1 MPKIARTMTQNDTIT
16 LTPLQLEFI
25 SYMKS
30 NSHLTKVQ
38 ADKLNSLIARDSKPT
53 QAPSKSNSSLI
64 TFEGIR
70 QKHQPQATADFY
82 ALFGVPSGLKFLTH
96 DFDPDSEMTME
107 KLLMQVQQIIAKHK
121 NSCPP
126 STYLL
131 LNYFIGGSNNADNL
145 GGEQLVEH
153 KWLDYQG
160 QEHTMN
166 WQMMMPWGHLHPGLH
181 PVNSPEYNPEIQIF
195 RNTVRLERPHLQ
207 NLIQSLLNDPVLKT
221 LDVHMDAVDKAD
233 FYTNVF
239 YLRQILLRVLK
250 DIAQRDDRAK
260 VSISYH
266 RSALQA
272 YRLCQIRVT
281 HEGSV
286 ANEFNDVRTKLQK
299 SGGAMFGLMKCCQS
313 YCDWTVEA
321 AFEDGGR
328 RWRILDSTQQPEV
341 ENLSD
346 QEVSGFSHI
355 FTFYKKV

>member
-1 MPKIARTMTQNDTIT
+1 MTQNDTIT

-30 NSHLTKVQ
+30 NPHLTATQ
-38 ADKLNSLIARDSKPT
+38 AEKLNSLIARDSNTTQASPTKPT
-53 QAPSKSNSSLI
+53 SAAL
-64 TFEGIR
+64 TFDGIR
-70 QKHQPQATADFY
+70 RKHTPQVTANFY

-107 KLLMQVQQIIAKHK
+107 KLLAQVKQIMENYKYR
-121 NSCPP
+121 CPQ

-131 LNYFIGGSNNADNL
+131 LNYFIGASNKSDGL
-145 GGEQLVEH
+145 GEKQFVEH

-160 QEHTMN
+160 QKHTMN
-166 WQMMMPWGHLHPGLH
+166 WQKMMPWGHLHPGLH
-181 PVNSPEYNPEIQIF
+181 PVNAPEYNSEIQTF
-195 RNTVRLERPHLQ
+195 RNTVRLEKPHLQ
-207 NLIQSLLNDPVLKT
+207 RLIQSLLNDPALKT
-221 LDVHMDAVDKAD
+221 LDVRMDAVDKAD
-233 FYTNVF
+233 FYTNV
-239 YLRQILLRVLK
+239 YCLRQILLRVLK

-260 VSISYH
+260 VNISYK
-266 RSALQA
+266 RSALQD
-272 YRLCQIRVT
+272 YRLCQICVT

-286 ANEFNDVRTKLQK
+286 ANEFNEVRTKLQK

-328 RWRILDSTQQPEV
+328 RWRILDSTQKPEV
-341 ENLSD
+341 ENLSE
-346 QEVSGFSHI
+346 QEVRGFSHI